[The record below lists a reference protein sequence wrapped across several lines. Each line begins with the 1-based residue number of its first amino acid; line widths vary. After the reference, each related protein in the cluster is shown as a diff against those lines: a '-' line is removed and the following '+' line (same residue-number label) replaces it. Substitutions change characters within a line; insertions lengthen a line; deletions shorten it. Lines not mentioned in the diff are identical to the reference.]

1 MFVYVCKYCKNCG
14 PKKRNRDEGGRELEI
29 KPGGKRFLD
38 ATRDERGIIEY
49 FSSDYEWAGANG
61 RVLMFITSVIKLSVS
76 ADRQGKGSRSEQD
89 GNRRVAAVL
98 LFVESTSCLETES
111 AILPRGGEFGAGNIS
126 VLLASH

>member
-1 MFVYVCKYCKNCG
+1 MC
-14 PKKRNRDEGGRELEI
+14 
-29 KPGGKRFLD
+29 
-38 ATRDERGIIEY
+38 
-49 FSSDYEWAGANG
+49 DYEWAGANG